1 MSAPARKALQTLA
14 VLLFWLLVWALAA
27 RAVGQTLLLPSPLE
41 TAREL
46 VKLAR
51 SAVFWLTV
59 GRSVLRILAG
69 ILIAVLLGAALA
81 LLTHKSALFRA
92 LLAPV
97 MTLVKSTPVAS
108 FIILA
113 LVWLGRGIVPLVI
126 AALMVL
132 PVVWSNVSQGLS
144 GIDPQLLELAEVYHL
159 PKLRVLRRITW
170 PSVLPHLRAALCS
183 ALGLGWKAGIAAEVL
198 TVPPESI
205 GKRIYEAKLYLETT
219 ELFAWTAAVVLVSLA
234 IERFLLRL
242 VDRGEGRHA

>member
-27 RAVGQTLLLPSPLE
+27 RAVGQALLLPSPLE
-41 TAREL
+41 TGREL

-59 GRSVLRILAG
+59 GGSVLRVLAG
-69 ILIAVLLGAALA
+69 ILLAVLLGAALA
-81 LLTHKSALFRA
+81 LLTHKSPLLKA

-132 PVVWSNVSQGLS
+132 PVVWSNVSQGLA
-144 GIDPQLLELAEVYHL
+144 GIDPQLLELAAVYRL
-159 PKLRVLRRITW
+159 PKLRALRRITW
-170 PSVLPHLRAALCS
+170 PSVLPHLRAALRS

-198 TVPPESI
+198 TVPPGSI

-219 ELFAWTAAVVLVSLA
+219 ELFAWTAAVVLVSLG
-234 IERFLLRL
+234 IERLLLRL
-242 VDRGEGRHA
+242 VERGEGRHA

>member
-27 RAVGQTLLLPSPLE
+27 RAVGQALLLPSPLE
-41 TAREL
+41 TGREL
-46 VKLAR
+46 VTLAR

-59 GRSVLRILAG
+59 GKSVLRVLAG
-69 ILIAVLLGAALA
+69 ILLAVLLGAALA
-81 LLTHKSALFRA
+81 LLTHKSPLLKA

-132 PVVWSNVSQGLS
+132 PVVWSNVSQGLA
-144 GIDPQLLELAEVYHL
+144 GIDPQLLELAAVYRL
-159 PKLRVLRRITW
+159 PKLRALRRITW
-170 PSVLPHLRAALCS
+170 PSVLPHLRAALRS

-198 TVPPESI
+198 TVPPGSI

-219 ELFAWTAAVVLVSLA
+219 ELFAWTAAVVLVSLG
-234 IERFLLRL
+234 IERLLLRL
-242 VDRGEGRHA
+242 VERGEGRHA